1 MIEDKLQLR
10 AILASAVGS
19 GIMKRMNMKNNA
31 KTSYWFFNPTEIKP
45 DGE

>member
-10 AILASAVGS
+10 AILISAVRS
-19 GIMKRMNMKNNA
+19 GIMKRMNMRNKDN
-31 KTSYWFFNPTEIKP
+31 THYWFFNPMEIKP